1 MKSAKKSGKFKKSV
15 TFECDKQ
22 IFTSYLESMSGNLKP
37 YTAEVTYDKILIKSR
52 NLNKVKL
59 EFDLPT
65 IAIFES

>member
-1 MKSAKKSGKFKKSV
+1 MKSVKKSGKIKKSV

-22 IFTSYLESMSGNLKP
+22 FFTSYLESTSGNLKP
-37 YTAEVTYDKILIKSR
+37 YTAEITYDKLLIKSR
-52 NLNKVKL
+52 NQNKAKL